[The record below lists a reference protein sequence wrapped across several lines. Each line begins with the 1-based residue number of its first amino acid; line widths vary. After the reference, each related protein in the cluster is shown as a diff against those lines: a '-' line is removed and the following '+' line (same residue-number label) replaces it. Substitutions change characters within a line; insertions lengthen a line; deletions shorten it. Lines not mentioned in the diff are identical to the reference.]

1 MTDAVQEVAYVAQ
14 KWLVEEGGLA
24 QDPAG
29 ASLAL
34 QEQMSKPAAPLLSL
48 DSLAMTEIKTLERL
62 HRLQQG
68 LMMTPGT
75 VVVRD
80 PFRRR
85 RR

>member
-1 MTDAVQEVAYVAQ
+1 
-14 KWLVEEGGLA
+14 
-24 QDPAG
+24 
-29 ASLAL
+29 
-34 QEQMSKPAAPLLSL
+34 
-48 DSLAMTEIKTLERL
+48 MTEIKTLERL
-62 HRLQQG
+62 HRLQRG